1 VVGVAGHASHRAREV
16 SAGPHAEPR
25 PPRLPPA
32 ASSSSVSVR
41 TAQAR
46 HISTSELASAL
57 EDADAAV
64 LLLDART
71 KDEVRCGTRGYAGA
85 TALLP

>member
-1 VVGVAGHASHRAREV
+1 
-16 SAGPHAEPR
+16 
-25 PPRLPPA
+25 
-32 ASSSSVSVR
+32 VSVR